1 MRKCCTAVVEM
12 FTYLQTPSKR
22 IPKFVFWP
30 IIYFARGIQ
39 QSYKHLWI
47 HIKSE
52 AEITCVWYATS
63 IAWHVLYSSREN
75 IITPYKPEAEFRG
88 DLRPLGS
95 FTYELILWTLL
106 IGIGIRKNICIYCS
120 IDSLATLTLLHS
132 KSHGRC
138 QWCCLCTEAVSCCGG
153 CVVQQYT
160 KHVLRSMCVLVKYFV
175 LQVCTAAVGMFAY
188 L

>member
-1 MRKCCTAVVEM
+1 M

-132 KSHGRC
+132 KSHGDASGAVCVRRLSAAAASVLYSSTRNMYFEVC
-138 QWCCLCTEAVSCCGG
+138 VFWIIVLLCKC
-153 CVVQQYT
+153 
-160 KHVLRSMCVLVKYFV
+160 
-175 LQVCTAAVGMFAY
+175 CTAVVEMFGY
-188 L
+188 LQTPSKRIPKL